1 VDLDSI
7 GVSIYLVTKKGKTN
21 NTGYQTPNP
30 KGQWMARNTITQ

>member
-21 NTGYQTPNP
+21 TGYQTPNP
-30 KGQWMARNTITQ
+30 REQWRARNTITQ